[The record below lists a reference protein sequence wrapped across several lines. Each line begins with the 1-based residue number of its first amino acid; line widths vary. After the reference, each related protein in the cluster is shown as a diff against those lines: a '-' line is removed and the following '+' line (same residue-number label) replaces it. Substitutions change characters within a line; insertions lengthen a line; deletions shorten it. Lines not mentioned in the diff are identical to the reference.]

1 MVAFRLLFDNG
12 QDVRFLSVLVFLC
25 AFACAQPAQQATR
38 KVRVLAAHDYDPLT
52 DSVVGWKL
60 QPGESITQSFRLPE
74 GAMRVTGFRVRLRR
88 NGVPSPIHYQ
98 LRSEL
103 GGALLSSGVIS
114 LRKANPWFERW
125 YGADF
130 AKPVS
135 APAHRNY
142 YLELRLPKSPSPD
155 YFEVFGSAEKN
166 IVDPRFLPRFRY
178 VNTWG
183 VKNLAATEFENSA
196 NLDYGV
202 RTRSYADG
210 TAYADGKSVLDGFD
224 LAFEILGDGPAGTE
238 TQGDLCGACEERFAF
253 TDDITGDLFR
263 HVIRDQSAI
272 RKAGEVEL
280 DGAWSIENL
289 SADQEMVRIASVE
302 LRDFLKVI
310 GVRSANPNSARKI
323 RVGTKSELPA
333 HAAGLSKSESFR
345 LNIGNAVIVVCGYDA
360 RGAMRGLHHLEAM
373 MRLRQAPILPVI
385 DEAFAPAHSP
395 RITSTPFYAKM
406 EFQAAVDAY
415 TDGLLA
421 RMSRAGF
428 NAIWVWGDLDEIA
441 HSSVY
446 PELDQGVR
454 DRQAKLRMLMRR
466 TARYGMDVYLVLAN
480 KPLPESFYQK
490 HPDVRGSELLAYGGT
505 NILCTSTQQVRDHFA
520 AATKDLMQRVPA
532 LKGFI
537 AIVGGE
543 GFMHCHMR
551 RNTCPRCSKRSPQE
565 TIAEFSEALLRGARN
580 GNPEAV
586 AAFWP
591 YSASNTWSKG
601 DTTQSK
607 LIERLPAGATLM
619 TEFAKEGAISFGGT
633 TIPAYDYTISF
644 VGPSERFRTQAKL
657 ASTHGLGF
665 WVKTEHAIAL
675 EMIQTPTI
683 PVYFQWAERFK
694 RIHQIPEVSGEF
706 DNWMHYGFMP
716 TIAADIYYWSHWEK
730 PPDAED
736 LLRRIAQRDF
746 GAGAAEAI
754 AGWRDLSAA
763 IQQYPFSGGMAMGP
777 IQKGPSHPL
786 FLQSSYKP
794 LHGRGRQFTNDLNW
808 TRPWGPDLALSQL
821 EKLEAGW
828 SSGITHLRKAA
839 AEAPADRRRTAT
851 REEGLAEAL
860 LYCIRSTINVGRFYQ
875 ARELFENATDQDR
888 AAEALDKLIRIAKAE
903 RENAKAALPFV
914 CADSRIGFANSGQ
927 MDQEGVPRAGIYSPG
942 SIQKKIEQVTRLIDV
957 ELPAIGK
964 SRGLP

>member
-1 MVAFRLLFDNG
+1 M
-12 QDVRFLSVLVFLC
+12 
-25 AFACAQPAQQATR
+25 
-38 KVRVLAAHDYDPLT
+38 RVLAAHDYDPLT

-74 GAMRVTGFRVRLRR
+74 GSMRVTGFRVRLRR
-88 NGVPSPIHYQ
+88 NGMPSPVQYR
-98 LRSEL
+98 LRGEI
-103 GGALLSSGVIS
+103 GGAVFASGVIP
-114 LRKANPWFERW
+114 LGRANPWFERW

-130 AKPVS
+130 AKPV
-135 APAHRNY
+135 PASRRRNY
-142 YLELRLPKSPSPD
+142 YLELRLPKSPGAD
-155 YFEVFGSAEKN
+155 YVEVFGSAEQN
-166 IVDPRFLPRFRY
+166 IADQRFLPRFRY

-183 VKNLAATEFENSA
+183 VKTPTATEFENSA

-202 RTRSYADG
+202 RTRGYSG
-210 TAYADGKSVLDGFD
+210 GIAYADARSVLDGFD
-224 LAFEILGDGPAGTE
+224 LAFEILGDGPEGT
-238 TQGDLCGACEERFAF
+238 GARDGACGACEERFAF
-253 TDDITGDLFR
+253 TDDITGDLFGD
-263 HVIRDQSAI
+263 VSRDPSA
-272 RKAGEVEL
+272 RKEAGEVEL
-280 DGAWSIENL
+280 DWSWSIENL
-289 SADQEMVRIASVE
+289 SLGQESARIASVE
-302 LRDFLKVI
+302 FRDFLKAI
-310 GVRSANPNSARKI
+310 GVRSTKPTSTHKI
-323 RVGTKSELPA
+323 RVGTKAELPA
-333 HAAGLSKSESFR
+333 HAAGLSKPESFR
-345 LNIGNAVIVVCGYDA
+345 LEISAAGIVVCGYDA
-360 RGAMRGLHHLEAM
+360 RGAMRGLHHLEAL
-373 MRLRQAPILPVI
+373 MRLRRAPILPVI
-385 DEAFAPAHSP
+385 DDLFAPAHSP

-406 EFQAAVDAY
+406 EFQAVVDAY

-421 RMSRAGF
+421 RISRAGF

-446 PELDQGVR
+446 PELDHGVR
-454 DRQAKLRMLMRR
+454 ERQARLRALAKR
-466 TARYGMDVYLVLAN
+466 TARYGIDIYLVLAN
-480 KPLPESFYQK
+480 KPLPESFYLK
-490 HPDVRGSELLAYGGT
+490 HPDVRGSELFAYGGT

-520 AATKDLMQRVPA
+520 AATKDLMQSVPA
-532 LKGFI
+532 LKGFV

-551 RNTCPRCSKRSPQE
+551 RNTCPRCSKRAPQE
-565 TIAEFSEALLRGARN
+565 TIAEFSEALLRGARD

-619 TEFAKEGAISFGGT
+619 TEFGKEGAISFGDV

-644 VGPSERFRTQAKL
+644 VGPSERFRAQAKL
-657 ASTHGLGF
+657 ASSRGLRF

-683 PVYFQWAERFK
+683 PVYFQWTERFK
-694 RIHQIPEVSGEF
+694 RMHQIPEVTGEF

-730 PPDAED
+730 PPDGED
-736 LLRRIAQRDF
+736 ILRRIAQRDF

-786 FLQSSYKP
+786 FSHSSYKP
-794 LHGRGRQFTNDLNW
+794 LHGRGRQFTNDLKW
-808 TRPWGPDLALSQL
+808 TRPWGAELALSQL
-821 EKLEAGW
+821 EKLESGW
-828 SSGITHLRKAA
+828 SRGVAHLKKAA
-839 AEAPADRRRTAT
+839 AEASGDRRRTAG

-875 ARELFENATDQDR
+875 ARERLENAAGANR
-888 AAEALDKLIRIAKAE
+888 AAEALDAMTRIAKAE
-903 RENAKAALPFV
+903 RENAKTALPFV

-942 SIQKKIEQVTRLIDV
+942 SIEKKIEQVTRLIDV
-957 ELPAIGK
+957 ELPAMRK
-964 SRGLP
+964 NRGLR